1 MVYQPPTGAR
11 DLLPIDVAQ
20 KRWIE
25 KRLQEGFHSWGYHRI
40 ITSTVE
46 RLSTLMAGGAIDSAT
61 VIQLQS
67 LDDDRLGLRPE
78 LTASIARAA
87 VTRMAGTSFPQR
99 LYYSANIFRQAAKG
113 SHSSQYEFYQTGVEL
128 LGSGG
133 VLADAEIL
141 LLLTDSLNRIGLQHW
156 SLILGE
162 ASLTQSLLSP
172 FPEEIRDRVQ
182 AAIANL
188 DRLRL
193 EQLPLSPELQE
204 RALFLMDLRGQ
215 PADVLQQ
222 VSALDLNEPQRIA
235 VNQLKSLVDLLH
247 ENLASSESPTIPK
260 FVLDLSLIRNF
271 SYYTGLTFEV
281 VSPTLSGQRVLGQG
295 GRYDKLLG
303 LYHPDEETEIPG
315 IGFCLNIE
323 DIHQTL
329 LPMGLLP
336 SQTPRSDWLI
346 VAQEP
351 QAQAKA
357 FTYAQELRRSAVEAR
372 VELFLD
378 ESVEMDNVRQYAR
391 DRNIGQ
397 IAWISAETPPQVES
411 LTE

>member
-87 VTRMAGTSFPQR
+87 VTRMAGSSFPQR
-99 LYYSANIFRQAAKG
+99 LYYSANVFRQAAKG

-128 LGSGG
+128 LGRSG
-133 VLADAEIL
+133 VLADAEVL
-141 LLLTDSLNRIGLQHW
+141 LLLTDSLNCIGLQHW

-172 FPEEIRDRVQ
+172 FPDEIRHRVQ
-182 AAIANL
+182 TAIANL

-222 VSALDLNEPQRIA
+222 VSALDLNETQRAA
-235 VNQLKSLVDLLH
+235 VNQLKSLIDLLH
-247 ENLASSESPTIPK
+247 ESLASSESPTIPK

-303 LYHPDEETEIPG
+303 LYHPQEVEIPG

-329 LPMGLLP
+329 LPTGQLP

-346 VAQEP
+346 VAQQP
-351 QAQAKA
+351 QAQAQA
-357 FTYAQELRRSAVEAR
+357 FTYAQDLRRAAVEAR

-378 ESVEMDNVRQYAR
+378 ETVTPDSVRQYAR
-391 DRNIGQ
+391 DRNINQ
-397 IAWISAETPPQVES
+397 IAWISSDVPPELES
-411 LTE
+411 LAP

>member
-1 MVYQPPTGAR
+1 MVHQPPTGAR

-67 LDDDRLGLRPE
+67 LDEDRLGLRPE

-87 VTRMAGTSFPQR
+87 VTRMAGSTFPQR
-99 LYYSANIFRQAAKG
+99 LYYSANIFRQADKG

-128 LGSGG
+128 LGGGG

-172 FPEEIRDRVQ
+172 FPEEIRCRVQ

-215 PADVLQQ
+215 PADVLQR
-222 VSALDLNEPQRIA
+222 VSALDLDETQRAA

-247 ENLASSESPTIPK
+247 ESLASSESPTIPK

-295 GRYDKLLG
+295 GRYDKLLS
-303 LYHPDEETEIPG
+303 LYHPQGDEVPG

-329 LPMGLLP
+329 LPTGQLP
-336 SQTPRSDWLI
+336 SQTPRSDCLV
-346 VAQEP
+346 VAQQP
-351 QAQAKA
+351 QAQAQA
-357 FTYAQELRRSAVEAR
+357 FTYAQSLRRSAADVR

-378 ESVEMDNVRQYAR
+378 DQVDPDGVRQYAR
-391 DRNIGQ
+391 DRKIGQ
-397 IAWISAETPPQVES
+397 IAWITGEASPEIEH
-411 LTE
+411 L